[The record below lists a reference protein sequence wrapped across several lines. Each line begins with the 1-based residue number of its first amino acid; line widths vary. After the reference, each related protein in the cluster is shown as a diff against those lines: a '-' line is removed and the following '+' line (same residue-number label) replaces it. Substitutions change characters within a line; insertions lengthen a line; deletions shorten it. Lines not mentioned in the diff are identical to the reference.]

1 MKDHKDKYQCEWP
14 LSLCN
19 NAVLYTAWN
28 SKSKYHRPSWFYTRR
43 NSGKN
48 STPDPSI
55 ADTADPK
62 IKEQARA
69 FKTRIFHIIV
79 HAMKEA
85 IVNDK
90 TTLANK
96 LREQGHKDMA
106 LILERL

>member
-1 MKDHKDKYQCEWP
+1 MLSFIQPGTVKVSTTDH
-14 LSLCN
+14 
-19 NAVLYTAWN
+19 
-28 SKSKYHRPSWFYTRR
+28 RGF
-43 NSGKN
+43 
-48 STPDPSI
+48 TPEEIAERTVHQILNI

-79 HAMKEA
+79 HSMKEA